1 MPVSTLTSKGQTV
14 IPKSVRDRLGLKPG
28 DQLDFII
35 QDNGDIL
42 IRPATEDV
50 CRLKGLLHR
59 TGKAPVSVEEM
70 NRSIRRRGGKAV

>member
-1 MPVSTLTSKGQTV
+1 MPISTITSKGQTV
-14 IPKSVRDRLGLKPG
+14 IPKTVRDRLGLRPG

-50 CRLKGLLHR
+50 SRLRGLLHR
-59 TGKAPVSVEEM
+59 PGKAPVSVEEM
-70 NRSIRRRGGKAV
+70 NRSIRRKGGKAA